1 MVSAAGLQ
9 VLEEK
14 SKVIIGFALC
24 GFADHGLLIG
34 GLGRLCP
41 SRSTFI
47 ARYGLRTVS
56 AATCSNL
63 MSAVIAGIFFS
74 LS

>member
-1 MVSAAGLQ
+1 MRLASM
-9 VLEEK
+9 
-14 SKVIIGFALC
+14 
-24 GFADHGLLIG
+24 GLLIG
-34 GLGRLCP
+34 GFSTLCP